1 MMDIPREIEK
11 LRAMKVP
18 GLVERYREVFDKEPR
33 VKHKAWLWKRIA
45 WKIQEQKYG
54 GLSRAAQRRL
64 EELIAEIDL
73 PIKEHQRS
81 VTGAK
86 LRPEKLGEPMVGT
99 ILVRKWREQEIR
111 VVVLENGYEWNDVV
125 YRSLSAV
132 AKAVTGSHWNGRLF
146 FRLTERRKAK

>member
-1 MMDIPREIEK
+1 
-11 LRAMKVP
+11 
-18 GLVERYREVFDKEPR
+18 
-33 VKHKAWLWKRIA
+33 
-45 WKIQEQKYG
+45 
-54 GLSRAAQRRL
+54 
-64 EELIAEIDL
+64 
-73 PIKEHQRS
+73 
-81 VTGAK
+81 
-86 LRPEKLGEPMVGT
+86 MVGT